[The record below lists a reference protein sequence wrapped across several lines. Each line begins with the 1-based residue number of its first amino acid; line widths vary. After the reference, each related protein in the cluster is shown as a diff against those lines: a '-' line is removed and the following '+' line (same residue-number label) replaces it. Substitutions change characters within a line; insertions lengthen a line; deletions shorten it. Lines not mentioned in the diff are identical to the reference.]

1 METDLELIM
10 VSTSR
15 KKAVN
20 KRILFPIDGNSY
32 STAQYEGFVIKIR
45 FHFAEKLHSQARVSK
60 KTRKKSFPI
69 LGERLLYKK
78 WLYLDL
84 NNGFH

>member
-1 METDLELIM
+1 METDF
-10 VSTSR
+10 R
-15 KKAVN
+15 ANNGFHKQKKAVN
-20 KRILFPIDGNSY
+20 KRILLPIDGNSD

-45 FHFAEKLHSQARVSK
+45 FHFAEKLHSPARISK
-60 KTRKKSFPI
+60 KTCKKSFPI
-69 LGERLLYKK
+69 LGERLLCKK